1 MQPIPGPL
9 PVEGRRAEVDALVGR
24 WSGAY
29 WIPGQGRRGTLR
41 FELRPGADTA
51 FGEVEMSFARSL
63 RLYGE
68 EAVRDLP
75 RRPCTV
81 IDIAVVR
88 VDGGSVRGTLAPY
101 WDPDC
106 DCRTLTVFGGEI
118 SGDWITGTFT
128 SRREGQDSVA
138 LRGEWS
144 AERH

>member
-1 MQPIPGPL
+1 LAAFAVGCGMQPTPGPL

-68 EAVRDLP
+68 EA
-75 RRPCTV
+75 
-81 IDIAVVR
+81 
-88 VDGGSVRGTLAPY
+88 
-101 WDPDC
+101 
-106 DCRTLTVFGGEI
+106 LTVFGGEI